1 MKPMD
6 SITYNNIYTKIC
18 SDVRS
23 EMKSLKTNIN
33 YLRTIDS
40 VENVLRL
47 QLVNSIRRKYNEK

>member
-18 SDVRS
+18 SQVRL

-47 QLVNSIRRKYNEK
+47 QLVNSIRKKYNE

>member
-6 SITYNNIYTKIC
+6 SITYNNIYAKIC

-23 EMKSLKTNIN
+23 EMKSLETNIN

-47 QLVNSIRRKYNEK
+47 QLVDSVKRKYNE